1 MHFHRLHVNLRKV
14 IFLEYLVFGLR
25 QHFTPSIL
33 RPGREPWHRRW
44 LPRRAFVNDH
54 HHIRA
59 SERSSPAC
67 AGWLLLAIFLTP
79 SAHPQQ
85 CSLSSNPSPCRTP
98 SCGHIS
104 VAASSLPRSACSH
117 YRKKS
122 VFSGLNEFWWFS
134 ASRQKSHGSFE
145 SHKDVAENNFMFPFI
160 FTGAHIIVEYMII
173 FYSFYSLV
181 AKNLMP
187 PKFFEICTARVAP
200 LPTLSPHALS
210 RSDVSQSSHHPPQRA
225 ASALRRPTPCTATA
239 FIRRSSSVRRC
250 HPRSL
255 ICMPPPPSASPPAA
269 GPWTTAPP
277 VIGDQLSCC
286 F

>member
-85 CSLSSNPSPCRTP
+85 CSLSHPIPHRVELPHVDISPLQPPLFRALPARTT
-98 SCGHIS
+98 GK
-104 VAASSLPRSACSH
+104 R
-117 YRKKS
+117 
-122 VFSGLNEFWWFS
+122 VFSAALM
-134 ASRQKSHGSFE
+134 
-145 SHKDVAENNFMFPFI
+145 NFGGFRP
-160 FTGAHIIVEYMII
+160 
-173 FYSFYSLV
+173 V
-181 AKNLMP
+181 AKNH
-187 PKFFEICTARVAP
+187 TVV
-200 LPTLSPHALS
+200 S
-210 RSDVSQSSHHPPQRA
+210 RATKTSLKIILCSHSSN
-225 ASALRRPTPCTATA
+225 
-239 FIRRSSSVRRC
+239 I
-250 HPRSL
+250 
-255 ICMPPPPSASPPAA
+255 
-269 GPWTTAPP
+269 
-277 VIGDQLSCC
+277 
-286 F
+286 

>member
-1 MHFHRLHVNLRKV
+1 LDSDNTLHPLSYDPDES
-14 IFLEYLVFGLR
+14 LG
-25 QHFTPSIL
+25 TDDGS
-33 RPGREPWHRRW
+33 PGAP
-44 LPRRAFVNDH
+44 LSMIIIVSGQ
-54 HHIRA
+54 A
-59 SERSSPAC
+59 SEAP
-67 AGWLLLAIFLTP
+67 LLALGGYCWLFSLRLRLIPNNALSLIQSLTV
-79 SAHPQQ
+79 SNSLMWTYLR
-85 CSLSSNPSPCRTP
+85 CSLLSSALCLL
-98 SCGHIS
+98 
-104 VAASSLPRSACSH
+104 ALQE
-117 YRKKS
+117 KS
-122 VFSGLNEFWWFS
+122 VFSGLNEFRWFS
-134 ASRQKSHGSFE
+134 ASRRKSHGSFE
-145 SHKDVAENNFMFPFI
+145 SHKDVAENNFMFPF
-160 FTGAHIIVEYMII
+160 VEYMII

-225 ASALRRPTPCTATA
+225 ASALCRPTPCTATA